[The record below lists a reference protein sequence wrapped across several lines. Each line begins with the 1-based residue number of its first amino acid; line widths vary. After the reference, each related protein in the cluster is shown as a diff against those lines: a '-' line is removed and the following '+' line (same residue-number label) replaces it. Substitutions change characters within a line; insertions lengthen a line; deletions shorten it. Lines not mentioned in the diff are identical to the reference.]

1 MPWPLPAPHPPP
13 SDRHRRRR
21 AQSRKPSSR
30 RANKEPPRRSD
41 GSRSTSV
48 ERALPWPLG
57 HISALR
63 NQDITKKN
71 CILEYFTYLICVL
84 SGACLSYL
92 PLRGEV
98 DARSAAGGAASTNSV
113 SIVNHRAPHP
123 SSRRCAPPTSPRRG
137 KKWLTLQPIAA

>member
-84 SGACLSYL
+84 SHSTLSY
-92 PLRGEV
+92 PPYAGRSTRAARRGGP
-98 DARSAAGGAASTNSV
+98 AATNSV
-113 SIVNHRAPHP
+113 SIVNHRAPT
-123 SSRRCAPPTSPRRG
+123 RRRADARRRPPRVRG
-137 KKWLTLQPIAA
+137 R

>member
-84 SGACLSYL
+84 SHSTLSYL

-98 DARSAAGGAASTNSV
+98 DARGAAGGARRNEFGVYRQPPRPPPVVAPM
-113 SIVNHRAPHP
+113 RAADLP
-123 SSRRCAPPTSPRRG
+123 A
-137 KKWLTLQPIAA
+137 

>member
-30 RANKEPPRRSD
+30 HANKEPPRRSD

-84 SGACLSYL
+84 SGASLSYL
-92 PLRGEV
+92 PPTRGGRR
-98 DARSAAGGAASTNSV
+98 AQRGGWRPPQRIRC
-113 SIVNHRAPHP
+113 SIVNHRAPP
-123 SSRRCAPPTSPRRG
+123 TRRRADARRRPPRVGGR
-137 KKWLTLQPIAA
+137 